1 MRENKKDKKRLNK
14 FVEVSDHDSEHDFTD
29 NGSVFTAS
37 QMDGKSSNI
46 VSAFQGGRSTP
57 KLGGKEA

>member
-1 MRENKKDKKRLNK
+1 MNK